1 MTTPLTLSTERR
13 ADGRPVL
20 IAVGEIDMSN
30 VDAFASALREAVGT
44 GDTLTVDL
52 SAVEYLDSKAI
63 NALYVHADHLHL
75 VANSR
80 MMPVLRISGLTELV
94 SVEPAEPPPAAT

>member
-13 ADGRPVL
+13 NDGRPVL

-30 VDAFASALREAVGT
+30 VDAFAKALREALGSA
-44 GDTLTVDL
+44 DRLTVDL

-75 VANSR
+75 VATPR
-80 MMPVLRISGLTELV
+80 MMPVLEISGLTELV
-94 SVEPAEPPPAAT
+94 SVEPAEPPSAIT

>member
-1 MTTPLTLSTERR
+1 MTTPLSLSTERR
-13 ADGRPVL
+13 SDGTPVL

-30 VDAFASALREAVGT
+30 VDAFASALREAVGA

-63 NALYVHADHLHL
+63 NALYVHADQLRL
-75 VANSR
+75 VASSR

-94 SVEPAEPPPAAT
+94 SVELAAPPPATT

>member
-13 ADGRPVL
+13 GDGRPVL

-30 VDAFASALREAVGT
+30 VDAFASALREAVGA

-52 SAVEYLDSKAI
+52 SAVESTWTARPSTPFTCTPI
-63 NALYVHADHLHL
+63 TCTW
-75 VANSR
+75 SR
-80 MMPVLRISGLTELV
+80 TR
-94 SVEPAEPPPAAT
+94 A